1 MHIIRT
7 WEELAVYLDGP
18 IDADLNTLLQTRRDQ
33 LMEYG
38 DLSDL
43 GELVIL
49 QPGDTMAAVDRA
61 TGWPIV
67 MEDVPTFEWVQR
79 HGSVFEM
86 PFVLSDSGAGHVL
99 FVPDA
104 EGIDPVLLDLC
115 RAFADKPNEQSAEGS
130 EEA

>member
-7 WEELAVYLDGP
+7 WAELAAYLDSP
-18 IDADLNTLLQTRRDQ
+18 ITPDLNTLLQTRRDQ

-38 DLSDL
+38 ALSEL
-43 GELVIL
+43 GEFIII
-49 QPGDTMAAVDRA
+49 QPGDTMAAICKE

-79 HGSVFEM
+79 HGSVWEL
-86 PFVLSDSGAGHVL
+86 PFVLSDTGAGHVL

-104 EGIDPVLLDLC
+104 EGIDPDLLDLC
-115 RAFADKPNEQSAEGS
+115 RTHADQPDGLSGEGS
-130 EEA
+130 DGA